1 MPTCASTPLPSPML
15 CRLYHPKSQPR
26 ALQLH
31 LIINQ
36 LQHLLP
42 MLSRHSLQHLQSN
55 RPQQR
60 QLPIIHTLLR
70 HTLPSSQ
77 HHLSNH
83 PSHQPKPHT
92 LSHPPQPPCPTESA
106 QHWLMIKMSS
116 IWQCAT
122 THTPVFTSR
131 SSSRSTPV
139 ITPRQPP
146 RARNAYVRSNLP
158 SNATICRQTL
168 AQTPSR
174 LI

>member
-77 HHLSNH
+77 YHLSNH
-83 PSHQPKPHT
+83 PSRQLSLHRR
-92 LSHPPQPPCPTESA
+92 SHPPQPQYPTESA
-106 QHWLMIKMSS
+106 RHWLMIKMSS
-116 IWQCAT
+116 IWRCAT
-122 THTPVFTSR
+122 THTLVFISR
-131 SSSRSTPV
+131 LSSRSTPV
-139 ITPRQPP
+139 ITPRRPP
-146 RARNAYVRSNLP
+146 HARNACVRSNLP
-158 SNATICRQTL
+158 SNATIYRQTL